1 MVVGAQAILVSW
13 RPPSQPNGIITQYTV
28 YSREESSDGE
38 PKSQKVPHYQMSY
51 EASGLDQN
59 KPFEFWVTANTN
71 IGEGQPSKSVV
82 AMPSDKVPAK
92 IASFDDT
99 FTATFKEDAKLPCL
113 AVGAPT
119 PDITWKIKG
128 VDFVPNDRMRQLPEG
143 SLVIKD
149 VIRQDAGDYVC
160 IAENSIARDSIT
172 HKLIVRSPP
181 QSPQLSLSATTTNSL
196 TLKLKPHEMDAAPIH
211 GYTLHYKREFDN
223 WETVEVAVDAPK
235 YTIDNLVCG
244 SNYQVYATG
253 YNRFVSCAPFCC
265 SK

>member
-1 MVVGAQAILVSW
+1 MPIILDNFHHQFTSSWLLSFSVPEAPTAVKALVVGAQAILVSW
-13 RPPSQPNGIITQYTV
+13 RPPSHPNGIITQYTV
-28 YSREESSDGE
+28 YYREEGSESE

-51 EASGLDQN
+51 EAPGLDQN

-71 IGEGQPSKSVV
+71 IGEGQQSKSVV

-119 PDITWKIKG
+119 PDIKWKIKG

-143 SLVIKD
+143 SLVIKE

-172 HKLIVRSPP
+172 HKLIVLGETWSIPMFRSMNNHYA
-181 QSPQLSLSATTTNSL
+181 SAHQPRLNRRKSRL
-196 TLKLKPHEMDAAPIH
+196 RELRPI
-211 GYTLHYKREFDN
+211 R
-223 WETVEVAVDAPK
+223 
-235 YTIDNLVCG
+235 
-244 SNYQVYATG
+244 
-253 YNRFVSCAPFCC
+253 
-265 SK
+265 